1 MGTGNARVVH
11 ESITET
17 HFPLLPSSNMR
28 PPQAT
33 CNMCILKHRKI
44 DTQHVCMDCSDT
56 ISNNVRRSTI
66 ETRPGPGSKRT
77 QLPRA
82 EKVHLTIFIPRLPV
96 TACTISSI
104 VTWNIL
110 EYFKTPRLLSVD
122 EEIGLFCETRTRGL
136 FGRFTF
142 SLNLRVSRVSGIK
155 YGVFQQTDNF
165 LVCSDFTT
173 LSIDTA
179 KSVHSKCTF
188 PCTFGSQQ
196 FIKTETPFLPM
207 TISRYDVSTKRQRQN
222 RKMLT
227 IVWGENMN
235 KVSGHELCLRRT
247 KNIQK
252 QIGVSNALS
261 SCIHNHTHACTLLH
275 DVDFFPCVGIS
286 VDRLLANL
294 YTIANQGDMRPT
306 WYNSTPKQFARHMN
320 KNMFTKLGNDGL
332 YHLLMIETKHSIS
345 VTNSNCIDDWLRQ
358 FFDRINLAIIGTIPK
373 AKAKEDGQ
381 IPHNVLI
388 LVNKKVHVRISHIR
402 RIDNV
407 SLSSTNC
414 MRNEVALLRKGM
426 KDSAGYSWSSVG
438 GHNVVKKVLT
448 NTFELPLKYRHL
460 FTRYRSVKKN
470 VLLFGPP
477 GTGKTLIAKVV
488 ASQGNMKFIC
498 VKGPEILNMY
508 IGESERVV
516 REIFRT
522 ASENLPCLLFF
533 DEVES
538 IAPRRYNAEAMLTSR
553 IVSQLAIELDISH
566 PIPDLLILGATNRPD
581 LIDISILRP
590 KRFDRLLYVGID
602 TTLTRRVQLLEALTR
617 HMNLPSNFELENVAR
632 HCSPICSGADIYGAC
647 IKAWISAV
655 KRHVNVRSVNEHS
668 EVVISVLNEDL
679 LASLATM
686 SPTLTKRE
694 LKLYDDLKEAYD
706 PIHSI

>member
-1 MGTGNARVVH
+1 MSCAY
-11 ESITET
+11 EE
-17 HFPLLPSSNMR
+17 P
-28 PPQAT
+28 
-33 CNMCILKHRKI
+33 KI
-44 DTQHVCMDCSDT
+44 YR
-56 ISNNVRRSTI
+56 N
-66 ETRPGPGSKRT
+66 K
-77 QLPRA
+77 L
-82 EKVHLTIFIPRLPV
+82 
-96 TACTISSI
+96 
-104 VTWNIL
+104 
-110 EYFKTPRLLSVD
+110 
-122 EEIGLFCETRTRGL
+122 
-136 FGRFTF
+136 
-142 SLNLRVSRVSGIK
+142 
-155 YGVFQQTDNF
+155 VFQMLYPPVFITI
-165 LVCSDFTT
+165 LM
-173 LSIDTA
+173 LA
-179 KSVHSKCTF
+179 HYCT
-188 PCTFGSQQ
+188 
-196 FIKTETPFLPM
+196 M
-207 TISRYDVSTKRQRQN
+207 ST
-222 RKMLT
+222 
-227 IVWGENMN
+227 
-235 KVSGHELCLRRT
+235 
-247 KNIQK
+247 
-252 QIGVSNALS
+252 
-261 SCIHNHTHACTLLH
+261 
-275 DVDFFPCVGIS
+275 FFPCVGIS

-294 YTIANQGDMRPT
+294 YTIASQGDMRPT